1 MIVVGRHDRNAPK
14 TAHRARQGFNAGGAV
29 AVVVRDENVH
39 AGQKSSR
46 RPTERWVYRSA
57 HGRNSGH
64 SGHSGLWNFWIVAHC
79 RSRSWSERAAEV
91 FLCRNLL
98 QAPYA
103 AAARSFLNRT
113 TAGHEENADLNAS
126 RVIRKRSVKMILEGL
141 VKKKESKKLL
151 RVPRAK
157 KRNIG
162 GGSPRID
169 ACKALRVFLRP
180 SRRWNRDGFESGS
193 RRRVGQRIKKLRPS
207 GRRVFTRFRR
217 QKSATSGRPSKR
229 SNLYRALIQF

>member
-57 HGRNSGH
+57 HGRN

-141 VKKKESKKLL
+141 VNKKESKKLL

-162 GGSPRID
+162 VDRPESMPAEPSVCSCVLHGVGIVAALNQEADAAWVSESRSSGLQAGECSHAFVVKNPR
-169 ACKALRVFLRP
+169 LREDHR
-180 SRRWNRDGFESGS
+180 
-193 RRRVGQRIKKLRPS
+193 K
-207 GRRVFTRFRR
+207 GRTF
-217 QKSATSGRPSKR
+217 AGR
-229 SNLYRALIQF
+229 

>member
-39 AGQKSSR
+39 AGQTSSR

-57 HGRNSGH
+57 HGRNI
-64 SGHSGLWNFWIVAHC
+64 GHSGLWNFWIVAHC
-79 RSRSWSERAAEV
+79 RSGSWSERAAEV

-113 TAGHEENADLNAS
+113 TAGNEENADLNAS

>member
-57 HGRNSGH
+57 HGRN

-126 RVIRKRSVKMILEGL
+126 RVIRKRGVKMILEGL

-162 GGSPRID
+162 VDRPESMPAELSVCSCVLHGVGIVAALNQEAD
-169 ACKALRVFLRP
+169 AARVCE
-180 SRRWNRDGFESGS
+180 SRSSGLQA
-193 RRRVGQRIKKLRPS
+193 GE
-207 GRRVFTRFRR
+207 
-217 QKSATSGRPSKR
+217 
-229 SNLYRALIQF
+229 